1 MRIISDSNAFYIRQ
15 IQIISLTKMK
25 SLKLLFYLITSRTNR
40 YYAVGSCIL
49 IISAIL
55 SIYLNFQSFN
65 CLTKLSEYYNSQ
77 IRIDSQN
84 NIFIDLQR
92 NCFIITNSYVFAV
105 FGVIIGI
112 IVIISGHWKKKKI
125 KWLNLN
131 IVWIKRLVTTYNG
144 SIANNNEYAVCT
156 ATELSSE
163 QV

>member
-1 MRIISDSNAFYIRQ
+1 MRTIYNSNAFYIRQ
-15 IQIISLTKMK
+15 IQIILLTKLK
-25 SLKLLFYLITSRTNR
+25 SLKLLFYLITSKTNI
-40 YYAVGSCIL
+40 YYTVGSCIL

-77 IRIDSQN
+77 IRSDSQN

-112 IVIISGHWKKKKI
+112 IIIIIGHWKKKKI
-125 KWLNLN
+125 K
-131 IVWIKRLVTTYNG
+131 
-144 SIANNNEYAVCT
+144 
-156 ATELSSE
+156 
-163 QV
+163 

>member
-1 MRIISDSNAFYIRQ
+1 MHRMRTISDSNAFYIRQ
-15 IQIISLTKMK
+15 IQIISLTKLK

-40 YYAVGSCIL
+40 YYTVGSCIL

-77 IRIDSQN
+77 IRTDSQN

-112 IVIISGHWKKKKI
+112 ITIIIGHWKKRK
-125 KWLNLN
+125 LNN
-131 IVWIKRLVTTYNG
+131 
-144 SIANNNEYAVCT
+144 
-156 ATELSSE
+156 
-163 QV
+163 

>member
-1 MRIISDSNAFYIRQ
+1 MHIMRTISDYNAFYIRI
-15 IQIISLTKMK
+15 IQIIYLNKLK

-40 YYAVGSCIL
+40 YYTVGSCIL

-65 CLTKLSEYYNSQ
+65 CLTELSEYYNSQ
-77 IRIDSQN
+77 IRTDSQN

-112 IVIISGHWKKKKI
+112 ITIIIGYWKKRK
-125 KWLNLN
+125 LNN
-131 IVWIKRLVTTYNG
+131 
-144 SIANNNEYAVCT
+144 
-156 ATELSSE
+156 
-163 QV
+163 

>member
-1 MRIISDSNAFYIRQ
+1 MHRMRTISDSNAFYIRQ
-15 IQIISLTKMK
+15 IQIISLTKLK

-40 YYAVGSCIL
+40 YYTVGSCIL

-112 IVIISGHWKKKKI
+112 IIIIIGHWKKRK
-125 KWLNLN
+125 LNN
-131 IVWIKRLVTTYNG
+131 
-144 SIANNNEYAVCT
+144 
-156 ATELSSE
+156 
-163 QV
+163 

>member
-1 MRIISDSNAFYIRQ
+1 MRIISDSNAFYIRH
-15 IQIISLTKMK
+15 IQIISLTKLK

-40 YYAVGSCIL
+40 YYTVGSCIL
-49 IISAIL
+49 LISAIL

-77 IRIDSQN
+77 IRTDSQN

-112 IVIISGHWKKKKI
+112 IIIIIGHWKKRK
-125 KWLNLN
+125 LNN
-131 IVWIKRLVTTYNG
+131 
-144 SIANNNEYAVCT
+144 
-156 ATELSSE
+156 
-163 QV
+163 

>member
-1 MRIISDSNAFYIRQ
+1 MHSMRIISDSNAFYIRH
-15 IQIISLTKMK
+15 IQIISLTKLK

-40 YYAVGSCIL
+40 YYTVGSCIL
-49 IISAIL
+49 LISAIL

-77 IRIDSQN
+77 IRTDSQN

-112 IVIISGHWKKKKI
+112 IIIIIGHWKKRK
-125 KWLNLN
+125 LNN
-131 IVWIKRLVTTYNG
+131 
-144 SIANNNEYAVCT
+144 
-156 ATELSSE
+156 
-163 QV
+163 

>member
-1 MRIISDSNAFYIRQ
+1 MHRMRTISDSNAFYIRQ
-15 IQIISLTKMK
+15 IQIISLTKLK

-40 YYAVGSCIL
+40 YYTVGSCIL

-65 CLTKLSEYYNSQ
+65 CLTELSEYYNSQ
-77 IRIDSQN
+77 IRTDSQN

-112 IVIISGHWKKKKI
+112 ITIIIGHWKKRK
-125 KWLNLN
+125 LNN
-131 IVWIKRLVTTYNG
+131 
-144 SIANNNEYAVCT
+144 
-156 ATELSSE
+156 
-163 QV
+163 

>member
-1 MRIISDSNAFYIRQ
+1 MGTISDCNAFYIRQ
-15 IQIISLTKMK
+15 IQIMSLTKLK

-40 YYAVGSCIL
+40 YYTVGSCIL
-49 IISAIL
+49 IISVIL

-112 IVIISGHWKKKKI
+112 IVIITGHWKKKKI
-125 KWLNLN
+125 K
-131 IVWIKRLVTTYNG
+131 
-144 SIANNNEYAVCT
+144 
-156 ATELSSE
+156 
-163 QV
+163 

>member
-1 MRIISDSNAFYIRQ
+1 MRTISDSNAFYIRQ
-15 IQIISLTKMK
+15 IQIISLTKLK
-25 SLKLLFYLITSRTNR
+25 SLKLLFYLITSKTNR
-40 YYAVGSCIL
+40 YYTVGSCIL

-92 NCFIITNSYVFAV
+92 NCFIITNSYVFAI

-112 IVIISGHWKKKKI
+112 IIIIIGHWKKRK
-125 KWLNLN
+125 LNN
-131 IVWIKRLVTTYNG
+131 
-144 SIANNNEYAVCT
+144 
-156 ATELSSE
+156 
-163 QV
+163 

>member
-1 MRIISDSNAFYIRQ
+1 MRTISDSNAFYIRQ
-15 IQIISLTKMK
+15 IQIISLTKLK

-40 YYAVGSCIL
+40 YYTVGSCIL

-65 CLTKLSEYYNSQ
+65 CLTELSEYYNSQ
-77 IRIDSQN
+77 IRTDSQN

-112 IVIISGHWKKKKI
+112 ITLIIGHWKKRK
-125 KWLNLN
+125 LNN
-131 IVWIKRLVTTYNG
+131 
-144 SIANNNEYAVCT
+144 
-156 ATELSSE
+156 
-163 QV
+163 

>member
-1 MRIISDSNAFYIRQ
+1 MHRIRTISDSNAFYIRQ
-15 IQIISLTKMK
+15 IQIISLTKLK

-40 YYAVGSCIL
+40 YYTVGSCIL

-65 CLTKLSEYYNSQ
+65 CLTELSEYYNSQ
-77 IRIDSQN
+77 IRTDSQN

-112 IVIISGHWKKKKI
+112 ITIIIGHWRKRK
-125 KWLNLN
+125 LNN
-131 IVWIKRLVTTYNG
+131 
-144 SIANNNEYAVCT
+144 
-156 ATELSSE
+156 
-163 QV
+163 

>member
-1 MRIISDSNAFYIRQ
+1 MHSMRIISDSNAFYIRH
-15 IQIISLTKMK
+15 IQIISLTKLK

-40 YYAVGSCIL
+40 YYTVGSCIL

-77 IRIDSQN
+77 IRTDSQN

-112 IVIISGHWKKKKI
+112 IIIIIGHWKKRK
-125 KWLNLN
+125 LNN
-131 IVWIKRLVTTYNG
+131 
-144 SIANNNEYAVCT
+144 
-156 ATELSSE
+156 
-163 QV
+163 

>member
-1 MRIISDSNAFYIRQ
+1 MRTIYNSNAFYIRQ
-15 IQIISLTKMK
+15 IQIISLTKLK
-25 SLKLLFYLITSRTNR
+25 SLKLLFYLITSKTNI
-40 YYAVGSCIL
+40 YYTVGSCIL

-77 IRIDSQN
+77 VRSDSQN

-112 IVIISGHWKKKKI
+112 IIIIIGHWKKRK
-125 KWLNLN
+125 LNN
-131 IVWIKRLVTTYNG
+131 
-144 SIANNNEYAVCT
+144 
-156 ATELSSE
+156 
-163 QV
+163 

>member
-112 IVIISGHWKKKKI
+112 IVIITGHWKKKKI

-131 IVWIKRLVTTYNG
+131 IVWIKRLVTTCNG